1 MPRQATLG
9 LARPRLARLA
19 VPSHTTPGRAAP
31 RLTWPASPYRTL
43 SCRPRHAAP
52 RRAAPGLDTNP
63 PPSRTRDSKPSRS
76 LFACDVE
83 EGRLLGLS
91 VMAKSGYT
99 RHRRT
104 STKLKEKKR
113 YHKAVSEYILL
124 LDGIDDRT
132 SSPTTRRPST
142 ALVPYAPVLKAR
154 PISRLV
160 PRLGETPTG
169 LSLLGWGVTG
179 LLALAGGFA
188 LGKKLFQ
195 PSKPEL
201 AMIYMRGCSACK
213 EFRPEFD
220 EAARELRKQGIETRR
235 IEGSGELPHGIPDVL
250 KVPALVQRGTGR
262 TRVKENG
269 VSNMDAAG
277 VIRWARRK

>member
-1 MPRQATLG
+1 MALG
-9 LARPRLARLA
+9 SEFVLVLDG
-19 VPSHTTPGRAAP
+19 VDEGR
-31 RLTWPASPYRTL
+31 S
-43 SCRPRHAAP
+43 P
-52 RRAAPGLDTNP
+52 RRPGTSLVLSP
-63 PPSRTRDSKPSRS
+63 P
-76 LFACDVE
+76 
-83 EGRLLGLS
+83 
-91 VMAKSGYT
+91 
-99 RHRRT
+99 
-104 STKLKEKKR
+104 
-113 YHKAVSEYILL
+113 I
-124 LDGIDDRT
+124 
-132 SSPTTRRPST
+132 
-142 ALVPYAPVLKAR
+142 LKAR

-235 IEGSGELPHGIPDVL
+235 IEGSGELPRGYPDVL
-250 KVPALVQRGTGR
+250 KVPALVKRGTGR
-262 TRVKENG
+262 TRVKERD
-269 VSNMDAAG
+269 VSDMDAAG
-277 VIRWARRK
+277 VVRWARRK